1 MYINIAITLL
11 GWGTLHIRN
20 IHKYIK
26 VMKRTFLLLILIC
39 TIQVGSILGQN
50 FDPIHIPFEVGGDF
64 QTNALIGGLI
74 APQFSSFDL
83 DGQGAEDLIVFDRN
97 GNVLLPFINKSTP
110 GNPDYEYA
118 PEYTSLFPELHNFAQ
133 FHDFNGD
140 GKKDIFS
147 LSPAISGVEVWKNTS
162 QEDNISFELVKF
174 NFGLGDVL
182 QIPSGSNFTQLYV
195 SSIDIPAIIDVDG
208 DEDLDIITFEP
219 GGSYMYYYRNLTKEM
234 GLTDTLIYRL
244 EDACWGKFFESGVGE
259 EISLSNSGT
268 MCSPGFHGNGK
279 DDAGLRHAGSTVLV
293 LDGDGDGDLDL
304 LLGDLSNN
312 GLVYL
317 ENGGTSAEAYMVSQN
332 LKYPTAS
339 DEVDIF
345 VFGSSFFIDVDN
357 DGKRDLIASQ
367 NNNNGAQNVNH
378 IWYYRNVGTD
388 ASPSFE
394 LVEKDFLHNTSLVM
408 GSSSHPT
415 FLDYNVDGLQD
426 ILVGTHRKVFSSDSE
441 IKSLYLYENIGTK
454 SSPNYKLVSDD
465 YLGMSEI
472 VGDFDGYLAPT
483 LGDLDSDGDDD
494 LVIADK
500 RGYLYYWENK
510 AGAGN
515 PYQFDSFIY
524 QYKDIKP
531 GSNCKPA
538 IYDLDGDGLND
549 LIVGEKNDN
558 TNTATGEFG
567 GLNFFKNIGIVGEPD
582 FNSDISAGGNT
593 NTLGNV
599 YTKIINTTS
608 GSSSPSFF
616 VSNDELFLSVG
627 SRGGNV
633 FVYNDIV
640 GNLYNSFN
648 EVYTKMPILDVG
660 LRSTAIYADLDDDN
674 FYEVIVG
681 NDNGGLRAF
690 NTTFVV
696 DDESAV
702 NNINELNFTL
712 SPNPTNDILDINIAD
727 STKADYSIF
736 DVNGRLVKAG
746 KLNSKVTRLT
756 VDEFAHGVYI
766 IDVKVNK
773 KSNVKR
779 FVKL

>member
-1 MYINIAITLL
+1 
-11 GWGTLHIRN
+11 
-20 IHKYIK
+20 
-26 VMKRTFLLLILIC
+26 MKRTFLFLIFIS
-39 TIQVGSILGQN
+39 TIQIGSLFGQN
-50 FDPIHIPFEVGGDF
+50 FDPIHFPFEVEGEV
-64 QTNALIGGLI
+64 QVNALIGGLI

-110 GNPDYEYA
+110 GNANYEYA
-118 PEYTSLFPELHNFAQ
+118 PEYTNLFPDLHNFAQ

-140 GKKDIFS
+140 GKKDIFT
-147 LSPAISGVEVWKNTS
+147 LSSVLPGVAVWRNTS
-162 QEDNISFELVKF
+162 QGDNISFELMKF
-174 NFGLGDVL
+174 NFGLGNIL

-208 DEDLDIITFEP
+208 DEDLDFLTFEP
-219 GGSYMYYYRNLTKEM
+219 GGSYMYYYKNMAKEM
-234 GLTDTLIYRL
+234 GLTDTLIYKL
-244 EDACWGKFFESGVGE
+244 EDGCWGKFFESGVGE
-259 EISLSNSGT
+259 EISLSNSPT
-268 MCSPGFHGNGK
+268 MCSPGFHNDGK
-279 DDAGLRHAGSTVLV
+279 DDTAGLRHAGSTVLA
-293 LDGDGDGDLDL
+293 LDGDDDGDLDM
-304 LLGDLSNN
+304 LLGDLTNN

-317 ENGGTSAEAYMVSQN
+317 ENGGTSEMAHMISQN
-332 LKYPTAS
+332 LKYPTA
-339 DEVDIF
+339 DNEVDIY
-345 VFGSSFFIDVDN
+345 VHIAPFFIDVDN

-394 LVEKDFLHNTSLVM
+394 LIEKDFLQNTSLIM

-441 IKSLYLYENIGTK
+441 TKSLYLYENVGTK
-454 SSPNYKLVSDD
+454 SSPSYKLVSDD
-465 YLGMSEI
+465 YLGMSGI

-510 AGAGN
+510 AGADN
-515 PYQFDSFIY
+515 PYQFDNFIY

-558 TNTATGEFG
+558 TNSETGEFG
-567 GLNFFKNIGIVGEPD
+567 GLNFFKNIGTVGEPD
-582 FNSDISAGGNT
+582 FNPEVSALGNT

-599 YTKIINTTS
+599 YTKAINTTS

-616 VSNDELFLSVG
+616 VSNEELFLSVG
-627 SRGGNV
+627 SRGGEV
-633 FVYNDIV
+633 FIFNDIE

-648 EVYTKMPILDVG
+648 EVYSEIPILNVG

-690 NTTFVV
+690 NTTFEVGV
-696 DDESAV
+696 GSSV
-702 NNINELNFTL
+702 NNPDDLQLSL
-712 SPNPTNDILDINIAD
+712 SPNPTNDILDINLAD
-727 STKADYSIF
+727 SIKADYSIF
-736 DVNGRLVKAG
+736 NINGMLVKSG
-746 KLNSKVTRLT
+746 KLESKFTRLS
-756 VDEFAHGVYI
+756 VEDFAFGVYL
-766 IDVKVNK
+766 IDVRTST
-773 KSNVKR
+773 KSSVKR

>member
-1 MYINIAITLL
+1 
-11 GWGTLHIRN
+11 
-20 IHKYIK
+20 
-26 VMKRTFLLLILIC
+26 MKRTFLFLIFIC
-39 TIQVGSILGQN
+39 TIQISSILGQN
-50 FDPIHIPFEVGGDF
+50 FDPIHIPFEVDG
-64 QTNALIGGLI
+64 QLKSNALIGGLI

-97 GNVLLPFINKSTP
+97 GNVFLPFINKSTP
-110 GNPDYEYA
+110 GNADYEYA
-118 PEYTSLFPELHNFAQ
+118 PEYTSLFPDLHNFAQ

-140 GKKDIFS
+140 GKKDVFS
-147 LSPAISGVEVWKNTS
+147 LSPTISGVEVWRNTS
-162 QEDNISFELVKF
+162 QGDNISFELMKF

-182 QIPSGSNFTQLYV
+182 QIPSGGNFTQLYV

-208 DEDLDIITFEP
+208 DDDLDILTFEP
-219 GGSYMYYYRNLTKEM
+219 GGSYMYFYKNMTKEM
-234 GLTDTLIYRL
+234 GLTDTLIYTL

-259 EISLSNSGT
+259 EISLSSSST
-268 MCSPGFHGNGK
+268 MCSPGLHDDGK
-279 DDAGLRHAGSTVLV
+279 DDVGLRHAGSTVLA
-293 LDGDGDGDLDL
+293 LDGDDDGDLDMI
-304 LLGDLSNN
+304 LGDLTNN

-317 ENGGTSAEAYMVSQN
+317 ENGGTSAAAHMIFQN
-332 LKYPTAS
+332 LKYPTSAE
-339 DEVDIF
+339 EVDIF
-345 VFGSSFFIDVDN
+345 VFISSFFIDVDN
-357 DGKRDLIASQ
+357 DGKRDLIATQ

-378 IWYYRNVGTD
+378 IWYYKNTGTD
-388 ASPSFE
+388 AFPSFE
-394 LVEKDFLHNTSLVM
+394 LVEKDFLQNTSLIM

-415 FLDYNVDGLQD
+415 FLDYNADGLQD
-426 ILVGTHRKVFSSDSE
+426 ILVGTHRKVINSNSE
-441 IKSLYLYENIGTK
+441 TKSLYLYENIGTK
-454 SSPNYKLVSDD
+454 SSPSYTLVSDD
-465 YLGMSEI
+465 YLGMSGI

-510 AGAGN
+510 AGANN
-515 PYQFDSFIY
+515 PYQFDNFIY

-558 TNTATGEFG
+558 TNAETGEFG
-567 GLNFFKNIGIVGEPD
+567 GLNFFKNIGKVGEPD
-582 FNSDISAGGNT
+582 FNPDVSSAGNT

-599 YTKIINTTS
+599 YTKAINTTS

-616 VSNDELFLSVG
+616 VSNDELHLSVG
-627 SRGGNV
+627 SRGGDVYV
-633 FVYNDIV
+633 FNGID

-648 EVYTKMPILDVG
+648 KVYSELPILNVG

-696 DDESAV
+696 GDESSVSNAD
-702 NNINELNFTL
+702 ELNFTI
-712 SPNPTNDILDINIAD
+712 SPNPTNDILDVNIAD
-727 STKADYSIF
+727 SVKADYLIF
-736 DVNGRLVKAG
+736 NINSKLVQTG
-746 KLNSKVTRLT
+746 KLDGKFTRLS
-756 VDEFAHGVYI
+756 VSDFVRGVYM
-766 IDVKVNK
+766 IDVRTST
-773 KSNVKR
+773 KSSVKR